1 MKNQA
6 HEKEVNKLQMSEV
19 RHLNN
24 IKIVNEENERKLT
37 ETYNESFKKYVN
49 FYWNRK
55 NRDCQIKEKFKKK
68 DEKYSEKVFRL
79 EEIEK
84 NKEEKRNQLMKKFQL
99 TQNSIRNNKSLQNY
113 SMKKKLDILYSNCY
127 SNREKMKENFNEERE
142 DLLEYQAFI
151 LERGGRKDSVN
162 QLKKNCST
170 EQTVLKQLKF
180 ERNLKP
186 FYKIIDDIKSDSI
199 LKLSLD
205 KRRKLFKDKKREEAE
220 KRKRELEEKL
230 LLRQK

>member
-1 MKNQA
+1 MKNLA

-24 IKIVNEENERKLT
+24 VQNVKEEKERKLS
-37 ETYNESFKKYVN
+37 ETSKEFFKKYVN

-55 NRDCQIKEKFKKK
+55 SRDNQLKEKFKKRN
-68 DEKYSEKVFRL
+68 EKYSEKVFRL

-84 NKEEKRNQLMKKFQL
+84 NKEDKRKQLMRRLQSTQNPRKKNKFLQLDLMKK
-99 TQNSIRNNKSLQNY
+99 RRE
-113 SMKKKLDILYSNCY
+113 DLYETCY
-127 SNREKMKENFNEERE
+127 TNRTKMKENFNEERE
-142 DLLEYQAFI
+142 DILEYQAFI

-180 ERNLKP
+180 ERNLKS
-186 FYKIIDDIKSDSI
+186 FYKIIEGIKSESI
-199 LKLSLD
+199 LKLSMD
-205 KRRKLFKDKKREEAE
+205 KRRKLFKDKKRKEAE
-220 KRKRELEEKL
+220 KRKREEEEKL